1 MERDSVQGKEVPF
14 AMFYEEGGRPVA
26 DLKSS
31 PALADRIR
39 DQHSDVQASTLLDP
53 PHRNTVLPDGSLK
66 DSQIYCLVDASL
78 QQVLREANAAVKT
91 KAGSHFTG
99 PPCCASSFLTGA
111 LRGQRRRYKAVRRAL

>member
-1 MERDSVQGKEVPF
+1 
-14 AMFYEEGGRPVA
+14 MFYEEGGRPAA
-26 DLKSS
+26 DSKSS

-39 DQHSDVQASTLLDP
+39 DQHSDVQASALLDP
-53 PHRNTVLPDGSLK
+53 PHRNTVLPDRSLK

-111 LRGQRRRYKAVRRAL
+111 LRRYKAVILEASCCKHEPLLHHGL